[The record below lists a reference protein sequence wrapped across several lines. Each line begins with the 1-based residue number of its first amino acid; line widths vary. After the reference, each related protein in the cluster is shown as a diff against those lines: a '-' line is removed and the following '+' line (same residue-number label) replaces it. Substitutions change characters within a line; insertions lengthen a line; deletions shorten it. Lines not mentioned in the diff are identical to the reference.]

1 MNMTEKMKLLQG
13 RGLAPDSFEQPTRP
27 DKLVRTDT
35 YSSYRSV
42 AEKPA
47 TWSKTANAQLGR
59 SSGGAEN
66 DAG

>member
-42 AEKPA
+42 RLWAISTADMYARLPA
-47 TWSKTANAQLGR
+47 QVFVGT
-59 SSGGAEN
+59 
-66 DAG
+66 